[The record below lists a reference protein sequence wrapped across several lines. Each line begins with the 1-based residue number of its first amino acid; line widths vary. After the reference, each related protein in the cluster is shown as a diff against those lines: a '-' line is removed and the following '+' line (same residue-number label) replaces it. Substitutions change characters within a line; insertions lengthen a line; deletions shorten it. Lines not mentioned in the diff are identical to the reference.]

1 MSPLGSQHCR
11 MKVEPKA
18 DPKIVIRS
26 RVLCNNYLEGF
37 FTEKQVLFT
46 SIVELQFVT
55 LELGSIE
62 GITLT
67 CCARPPFFLS
77 FSMLATILEI
87 STEKPL
93 KNNIE
98 REKDMQVPEQ
108 CDGSWVPGGNF
119 CWVCAAGLSEPLPHY
134 SLLGGHII
142 DPMLV
147 TFGKKVISQSQISHF
162 LFMHLP

>member
-1 MSPLGSQHCR
+1 MEVSPLGSQHCR

-98 REKDMQVPEQ
+98 REKDRYQSSVTEVEFPE
-108 CDGSWVPGGNF
+108 G
-119 CWVCAAGLSEPLPHY
+119 Y
-134 SLLGGHII
+134 LG
-142 DPMLV
+142 
-147 TFGKKVISQSQISHF
+147 
-162 LFMHLP
+162 